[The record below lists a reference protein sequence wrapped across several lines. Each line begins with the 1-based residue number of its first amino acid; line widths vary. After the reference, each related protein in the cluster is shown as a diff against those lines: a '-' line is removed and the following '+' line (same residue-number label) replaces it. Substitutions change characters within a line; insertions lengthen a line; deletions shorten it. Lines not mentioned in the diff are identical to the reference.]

1 MRHARAVGI
10 TKILIAAVAAAALG
24 GCFHVPMRAIQ
35 NGRELG
41 YQTESQVIYG
51 QHNAY
56 SARRMQSTLRSSS
69 MGWQSVKPFQ
79 PFGAWDW

>member
-1 MRHARAVGI
+1 MRHVRALGFA
-10 TKILIAAVAAAALG
+10 KILIAAVAAVALG

-51 QHNAY
+51 EHNAY
-56 SARRMQSTLRSSS
+56 SARQMQRMLRSSS
-69 MGWQSVKPFQ
+69 MGWQAAKPFT
-79 PFGAWDW
+79 PFGSWNY

>member
-1 MRHARAVGI
+1 MRRARAVGI
-10 TKILIAAVAAAALG
+10 AKILIAAVTAAALG

-41 YQTESQVIYG
+41 YQTESQVLYG

-56 SARRMQSTLRSSS
+56 STRRMQSTLRSSS
-69 MGWQSVKPFQ
+69 MGWQATKPFT
-79 PFGAWDW
+79 PFGSWDY

>member
-1 MRHARAVGI
+1 MRDVRTAGI
-10 TKILIAAVAAAALG
+10 AKILIAVAAAAALG

-41 YQTESQVIYG
+41 YQTESSVIYG

-56 SARRMQSTLRSSS
+56 SARQTQIRLRSSS
-69 MGWQSVKPFQ
+69 MGWQSARPFS
-79 PFGAWDW
+79 PFGSWDY